1 LQALDANPIKV
12 LVVDDHAL
20 LRDGV
25 ATLLAKEP
33 DLLLVGEASDAREAI
48 DQHRAH
54 RPDVVLMDL
63 QMPGM
68 SGIDAM
74 IAIREERPEARIIV
88 LTTYEGDVLAQRA
101 LKAGARAYVLKS
113 RVRKELPETIRAVHR
128 GLKRIDP
135 LVALQIADHTTE
147 ALLTSREI
155 EVLTLIA
162 AGNSN
167 KQIAH
172 NLAINEETAKS
183 HVKNLIA
190 KLGANDRTHAV
201 TLGLRRG
208 IIQL

>member
-1 LQALDANPIKV
+1 MPALDTPPIKI
-12 LVVDDHAL
+12 LVVDDHHL
-20 LRDGV
+20 LRHGV
-25 ATLLAKEP
+25 AGLLAAEP
-33 DLLLVGEASDAREAI
+33 DLLLVGEAADGREAI
-48 DQHRAH
+48 EQHRAH
-54 RPDVVLMDL
+54 RPDVILMDL

-88 LTTYEGDVLAQRA
+88 LTTYEGDVLAHRA
-101 LKAGARAYVLKS
+101 LKAGACAYVLKS
-113 RVRKELPETIRAVHR
+113 RVRKDLPETIRAVHR

-147 ALLTSREI
+147 AALTTREV
-155 EVLTLIA
+155 EVLSLIA

-172 NLAINEETAKS
+172 DLAINEETAKS

>member
-1 LQALDANPIKV
+1 VPTLDTNPIKI
-12 LVVDDHAL
+12 LVVDDHPL

-25 ATLLAKEP
+25 AALLAGEP
-33 DLLLVGEASDAREAI
+33 DLLLVGEASDGREAI
-48 DQHRAH
+48 EQHRTQH
-54 RPDVVLMDL
+54 PDVVLMDL

-74 IAIREERPEARIIV
+74 IAIREERPGTRIIV
-88 LTTYEGDVLAQRA
+88 LTTYDGDVLAQRA
-101 LKAGARAYVLKS
+101 LKAGACAYVLKS
-113 RVRKELPETIRAVHR
+113 RVRRELPDTIRAVHR

-135 LVALQIADHTTE
+135 LVALQIADHTTGG
-147 ALLTSREI
+147 ALTSREV
-155 EVLTLIA
+155 EVLALIA

-167 KQIAH
+167 KQIALD
-172 NLAINEETAKS
+172 LAINEETAKS